1 MAYDEKTP
9 HLSLPLPHPRNTLR
23 EDCPRIRESLQAL
36 DQFAQKSDESLS
48 RLLEADTE
56 LAEANAALVN
66 AMQSQGNNLAK
77 AISRETEAR
86 SQADSG
92 HDDAIADLKKQIE
105 ALQETVAKIN
115 PWDIFPMRVPIA
127 VDGVTLGGS
136 DGRRAIMP
144 GETEPRENWVLCDGG
159 EDGHGGTVPDMRGR
173 VVLGASK
180 AHPAGSAGGS
190 ETHEHGLAGTVGET
204 TLSTEQMPEH
214 EHSSSQR
221 FGSKFGGGSL
231 YGLNGDS
238 GGGFSTLPTGGSRPH
253 DHPLEGSTE
262 QTDNLPPFLSFHVVM
277 RTA

>member
-36 DQFAQKSDESLS
+36 DRFAEKSDAAVAALA
-48 RLLEADTE
+48 EADTT
-56 LAEANAALVN
+56 LAN
-66 AMQSQGNNLAK
+66 AMQSQGKNLAE
-77 AISRETEAR
+77 AISQEEQAR

-92 HDDAIADLKKQIE
+92 HDNAIAALKKQIE

-127 VDGVTLGGS
+127 VDGVKFGGS

-173 VVLGASK
+173 VVLGASE

-214 EHSSSQR
+214 VHTYGVSGSGTGTENSWVPASSTSGA
-221 FGSKFGGGSL
+221 GSYPETSLAGGSQ
-231 YGLNGDS
+231 
-238 GGGFSTLPTGGSRPH
+238 PH
-253 DHPLEGSTE
+253 AHPLEGATD
-262 QTDNLPPFLSFHVVM
+262 QTDSLPPFLSFEIVV
-277 RTA
+277 RVA

>member
-36 DQFAQKSDESLS
+36 DRFAEKSDAAVAALA
-48 RLLEADTE
+48 EADTT
-56 LAEANAALVN
+56 LAN
-66 AMQSQGNNLAK
+66 AMQSQGKDLAE
-77 AISRETEAR
+77 AISQEEQAR

-92 HDDAIADLKKQIE
+92 HDNAIAALKKQIE

-127 VDGVTLGGS
+127 VDGVKFGGS

-173 VVLGASK
+173 VVLGASE

-204 TLSTEQMPEH
+204 PLSIEQIAAHAHQWRHVQTWISGETH
-214 EHSSSQR
+214 ADGVTKNGNINGDTHGTTTTVG
-221 FGSKFGGGSL
+221 GSK
-231 YGLNGDS
+231 
-238 GGGFSTLPTGGSRPH
+238 PH
-253 DHPLEGSTE
+253 DHPLEGA
-262 QTDNLPPFLSFHVVM
+262 TDQADSLPPFLSFDMVV
-277 RTA
+277 RVA

>member
-36 DQFAQKSDESLS
+36 DRFAEKSDAAVAALA
-48 RLLEADTE
+48 EADTT
-56 LAEANAALVN
+56 LAN
-66 AMQSQGNNLAK
+66 AMQSQGKNLAE
-77 AISRETEAR
+77 AISQEEQAR

-92 HDDAIADLKKQIE
+92 HDDAIAALKKQIE

-127 VDGVTLGGS
+127 VDGVKFGGS

-173 VVLGASK
+173 VVLGASE

-204 TLSTEQMPEH
+204 TLSIEQIATH
-214 EHSSSQR
+214 GHSIYARATVQS
-221 FGSKFGGGSL
+221 GGSENPPL
-231 YGLNGDS
+231 DA
-238 GGGFSTLPTGGSRPH
+238 TGAGQNYQTSEVGNSQPH
-253 DHPLEGSTE
+253 AHPLEGG
-262 QTDNLPPFLSFHVVM
+262 TDQADSLPPFLSFEMVV
-277 RTA
+277 RVA

>member
-36 DQFAQKSDESLS
+36 DRFAEKSDAAVAALA
-48 RLLEADTE
+48 EADTT
-56 LAEANAALVN
+56 LANA
-66 AMQSQGNNLAK
+66 MHSQGKDLAK
-77 AISRETEAR
+77 ALSQEEQAR

-92 HDDAIADLKKQIE
+92 HDNAIAALKKQIE

-127 VDGVTLGGS
+127 VDGVKFGGS

-173 VVLGASK
+173 VVLGASE

-204 TLSTEQMPEH
+204 TLSIEQMPAHAHQWRHVQTWISGETH
-214 EHSSSQR
+214 ADGVTKNGNINGDTHGTTTTVG
-221 FGSKFGGGSL
+221 GSK
-231 YGLNGDS
+231 
-238 GGGFSTLPTGGSRPH
+238 PH
-253 DHPLEGSTE
+253 DHPLEGATE
-262 QTDNLPPFLSFHVVM
+262 QADSLPPFLSFEIVV
-277 RTA
+277 RVA

>member
-36 DQFAQKSDESLS
+36 DRFAEKSDAAVAALA
-48 RLLEADTE
+48 EADTT
-56 LAEANAALVN
+56 LAN
-66 AMQSQGNNLAK
+66 AMQSQGKDLAE
-77 AISRETEAR
+77 ALSQEEQAR

-92 HDDAIADLKKQIE
+92 HDDAIAALKKQIE

-127 VDGVTLGGS
+127 VDGVKFGGS

-173 VVLGASK
+173 VVLGASE

-204 TLSTEQMPEH
+204 TLTVGQMPSH
-214 EHSSSQR
+214 IHATPSMPGWTDGSTYYLSYNRGNGDTSSTYPTQTS
-221 FGSKFGGGSL
+221 GGSQ
-231 YGLNGDS
+231 
-238 GGGFSTLPTGGSRPH
+238 PH

>member
-36 DQFAQKSDESLS
+36 DLFAEKSDAAVAALA
-48 RLLEADTE
+48 EADTT
-56 LAEANAALVN
+56 LANA
-66 AMQSQGNNLAK
+66 MHSQGKDLAK
-77 AISRETEAR
+77 ALSQEEQAR

-92 HDDAIADLKKQIE
+92 HDDAIAALKKQIE

-115 PWDIFPMRVPIA
+115 PWDTFPMRVPIA
-127 VDGVTLGGS
+127 VDGVKFGGS

-173 VVLGASK
+173 VVLGASE

-204 TLSTEQMPEH
+204 TLSIEQMPAHAHQWRHVQTWISGETH
-214 EHSSSQR
+214 ADGVTKNGNINGDTHGTTTTVG
-221 FGSKFGGGSL
+221 GSK
-231 YGLNGDS
+231 
-238 GGGFSTLPTGGSRPH
+238 PH
-253 DHPLEGSTE
+253 DHPLEGATE
-262 QTDNLPPFLSFHVVM
+262 QADSLPPFLSFEIVV
-277 RTA
+277 RVA

>member
-36 DQFAQKSDESLS
+36 DRFAEKSDAAVAALA
-48 RLLEADTE
+48 EADTT
-56 LAEANAALVN
+56 LAN
-66 AMQSQGNNLAK
+66 AMQSQGKNLAE
-77 AISRETEAR
+77 AISQEEQAR

-92 HDDAIADLKKQIE
+92 HDDAIAALKKQIE

-127 VDGVTLGGS
+127 VDGVKFGGS

-173 VVLGASK
+173 VVLGASE

-204 TLSTEQMPEH
+204 TLSIEQMPAHAHQWRHVQTWISGETH
-214 EHSSSQR
+214 ADGVTKNGNINGDTHGTTTTVG
-221 FGSKFGGGSL
+221 GSK
-231 YGLNGDS
+231 
-238 GGGFSTLPTGGSRPH
+238 PH
-253 DHPLEGSTE
+253 DHPLEGATE
-262 QTDNLPPFLSFHVVM
+262 QADSLPPFLSFEIVV
-277 RTA
+277 RVA

>member
-1 MAYDEKTP
+1 
-9 HLSLPLPHPRNTLR
+9 
-23 EDCPRIRESLQAL
+23 
-36 DQFAQKSDESLS
+36 
-48 RLLEADTE
+48 
-56 LAEANAALVN
+56 
-66 AMQSQGNNLAK
+66 MQSQGKNLAE
-77 AISRETEAR
+77 AFSQEEEAR

-92 HDDAIADLKKQIE
+92 HDNAIAALKKQIE

-127 VDGVTLGGS
+127 VDGVKFGGS

-173 VVLGASK
+173 VVLGASE

-204 TLSTEQMPEH
+204 TLSTEQMPRH
-214 EHSSSQR
+214 THTFGIGTYGSSAEAK
-221 FGSKFGGGSL
+221 G
-231 YGLNGDS
+231 NTS
-238 GGGFSTLPTGGSRPH
+238 GTQTTNPTGGSQPH
-253 DHPLEGSTE
+253 AHPLEGATD
-262 QTDNLPPFLSFHVVM
+262 QADNLSPFLSFHMVM

>member
-36 DQFAQKSDESLS
+36 DLFAEKSDAAVAALA
-48 RLLEADTE
+48 EADTT
-56 LAEANAALVN
+56 LAN
-66 AMQSQGNNLAK
+66 AMQSQGKNLAE
-77 AISRETEAR
+77 AISQEEQAR

-92 HDDAIADLKKQIE
+92 HDDAIAALKKQIE

-127 VDGVTLGGS
+127 VDGVTFGGS

-173 VVLGASK
+173 VVLGASE

-204 TLSTEQMPEH
+204 TLSTEQMPAHAHQWRHVQTWISGETH
-214 EHSSSQR
+214 ADGVTKNGNINGDTHGTTTTVG
-221 FGSKFGGGSL
+221 GSK
-231 YGLNGDS
+231 
-238 GGGFSTLPTGGSRPH
+238 PH
-253 DHPLEGSTE
+253 AHPLEGG
-262 QTDNLPPFLSFHVVM
+262 TDRADSLPPFLSFEMVV
-277 RTA
+277 RVA

>member
-36 DQFAQKSDESLS
+36 DRFAEKSDAAVAALA
-48 RLLEADTE
+48 EADTT
-56 LAEANAALVN
+56 LAN
-66 AMQSQGNNLAK
+66 AMQSQGKDLAE
-77 AISRETEAR
+77 AISQEEQAR

-92 HDDAIADLKKQIE
+92 HDDAIAALKKQIE

-115 PWDIFPMRVPIA
+115 PWDIFPMRVPMA
-127 VDGVTLGGS
+127 VDGVKFGGS

-173 VVLGASK
+173 VVLGASE

-190 ETHEHGLAGTVGET
+190 ETQEHGLAGTVGET
-204 TLSTEQMPEH
+204 TLSIEQMPAHAHQWRHVQTWISGETH
-214 EHSSSQR
+214 ADGVTKNGNINGDTHGTTTTVG
-221 FGSKFGGGSL
+221 GSK
-231 YGLNGDS
+231 
-238 GGGFSTLPTGGSRPH
+238 PH
-253 DHPLEGSTE
+253 DHPLEGATE
-262 QTDNLPPFLSFHVVM
+262 QADSLPPFLSFEIVV
-277 RTA
+277 RVA

>member
-36 DQFAQKSDESLS
+36 DRFAEKSDAAVAALA
-48 RLLEADTE
+48 EADTT
-56 LAEANAALVN
+56 LAN
-66 AMQSQGNNLAK
+66 AMQSQGKNLAE
-77 AISRETEAR
+77 AISQEEQAR

-92 HDDAIADLKKQIE
+92 HDDAIAALKKQIE

-127 VDGVTLGGS
+127 VDGVKFGGS

-173 VVLGASK
+173 VVLGASE

-204 TLSTEQMPEH
+204 TLSTEQMPAHAHQWRHVQTWISGETH
-214 EHSSSQR
+214 ADGVTKNGNINGDTHGTTTTVG
-221 FGSKFGGGSL
+221 GSK
-231 YGLNGDS
+231 
-238 GGGFSTLPTGGSRPH
+238 PH
-253 DHPLEGSTE
+253 NHPLEGATD
-262 QTDNLPPFLSFHVVM
+262 QADNLPPFLSFEMVV
-277 RTA
+277 RVA

>member
-36 DQFAQKSDESLS
+36 DRFAEKSDAAVAALA
-48 RLLEADTE
+48 EADTT
-56 LAEANAALVN
+56 LAN
-66 AMQSQGNNLAK
+66 AMQSQGKNLAE
-77 AISRETEAR
+77 AISQEEQAR

-92 HDDAIADLKKQIE
+92 HDNAIAALKKQIE

-127 VDGVTLGGS
+127 VDGVKFGGS

-173 VVLGASK
+173 VVLGASE

-204 TLSTEQMPEH
+204 TLSTEQMPAHAHQWRHVQTWISGETH
-214 EHSSSQR
+214 ADGVTKNGNINGDTHGTTTTVG
-221 FGSKFGGGSL
+221 GSK
-231 YGLNGDS
+231 
-238 GGGFSTLPTGGSRPH
+238 PH
-253 DHPLEGSTE
+253 AHPLEGD
-262 QTDNLPPFLSFHVVM
+262 TDRADSLPPFLSFEMVV
-277 RTA
+277 RVA

>member
-36 DQFAQKSDESLS
+36 DLFAEKSDAAVAALA
-48 RLLEADTE
+48 EADTT
-56 LAEANAALVN
+56 LANA
-66 AMQSQGNNLAK
+66 MHSQGKDLAK
-77 AISRETEAR
+77 ALSQEEQAR

-92 HDDAIADLKKQIE
+92 HDDAIAALKKQIE

-127 VDGVTLGGS
+127 VDGVKFGGS

-173 VVLGASK
+173 VVLGASE

-214 EHSSSQR
+214 VHGGAVGYVNTNWTLSHSSGAGYIENKQ
-221 FGSKFGGGSL
+221 
-231 YGLNGDS
+231 
-238 GGGFSTLPTGGSRPH
+238 TTATGGSQPH
-253 DHPLEGSTE
+253 GHPFEGGTE
-262 QTDNLPPFLSFHVVM
+262 QADSLPPFLSFEIVV
-277 RTA
+277 RVA

>member
-36 DQFAQKSDESLS
+36 DRFAEKSDAAVAALA
-48 RLLEADTE
+48 EADTT
-56 LAEANAALVN
+56 LAN
-66 AMQSQGNNLAK
+66 AMQSQGKNLAE
-77 AISRETEAR
+77 AISQEEQAR

-92 HDDAIADLKKQIE
+92 HDNAIAALKKQIE

-127 VDGVTLGGS
+127 VDGVKFGGS

-173 VVLGASK
+173 VVLGASE

-204 TLSTEQMPEH
+204 TMSIEQMPA
-214 EHSSSQR
+214 HSHQIPFDLLLPLAGSSVNK
-221 FGSKFGGGSL
+221 FPKSGSYTQST
-231 YGLNGDS
+231 DS
-238 GGGFSTLPTGGSRPH
+238 TGGSQPH
-253 DHPLEGSTE
+253 AHPFEGATD
-262 QTDNLPPFLSFHVVM
+262 QADNLSPFLSFHMVM

>member
-36 DQFAQKSDESLS
+36 DRFAEKSDAAVAALA
-48 RLLEADTE
+48 EADTT
-56 LAEANAALVN
+56 LAN
-66 AMQSQGNNLAK
+66 AMQSQGKNLAE
-77 AISRETEAR
+77 AISQEEQAR
-86 SQADSG
+86 SQADSS
-92 HDDAIADLKKQIE
+92 HDNAIAALKKQIE

-127 VDGVTLGGS
+127 VDGVKFGGS

-173 VVLGASK
+173 VVLGASE

-204 TLSTEQMPEH
+204 TLSTEQMPSH
-214 EHSSSQR
+214 THGYRKIISW
-221 FGSKFGGGSL
+221 
-231 YGLNGDS
+231 NGWHGTND
-238 GGGFSTLPTGGSRPH
+238 GNDCKPPKDGQPTDATGGSKPH
-253 DHPLEGSTE
+253 THPLEGDTNQADS
-262 QTDNLPPFLSFHVVM
+262 LPPFLSFEMVV
-277 RTA
+277 RVA

>member
-36 DQFAQKSDESLS
+36 DRFAEKSDAAVAALA
-48 RLLEADTE
+48 EADTT
-56 LAEANAALVN
+56 LAN
-66 AMQSQGNNLAK
+66 AMQSQGKDLAE
-77 AISRETEAR
+77 AISQEEQAR

-92 HDDAIADLKKQIE
+92 HDNAIAALKKQIE

-127 VDGVTLGGS
+127 VDGVKFGGS

-173 VVLGASK
+173 VVLGASE

-204 TLSTEQMPEH
+204 TLSIEQMPAHAHQWRHVQTWISGETH
-214 EHSSSQR
+214 ADGVTKNGNINGDTHGTTTTVG
-221 FGSKFGGGSL
+221 GSK
-231 YGLNGDS
+231 
-238 GGGFSTLPTGGSRPH
+238 PH
-253 DHPLEGSTE
+253 DHPLEGATE
-262 QTDNLPPFLSFHVVM
+262 QADSLPPFLSFEIVV
-277 RTA
+277 RVA

>member
-36 DQFAQKSDESLS
+36 DRFAEKSDAAVAALA
-48 RLLEADTE
+48 EADTT
-56 LAEANAALVN
+56 LAN
-66 AMQSQGNNLAK
+66 AMQSQGKDLAE
-77 AISRETEAR
+77 AISQEEQAR

-92 HDDAIADLKKQIE
+92 HDDAIAALKKQIE

-127 VDGVTLGGS
+127 VDGVKFGGS

-173 VVLGASK
+173 VVLGASE

-204 TLSTEQMPEH
+204 TLSIEQMPAHAHQWRHVQTWISGETH
-214 EHSSSQR
+214 ADGVTKNGNINGDTHGTTTTVG
-221 FGSKFGGGSL
+221 GSK
-231 YGLNGDS
+231 
-238 GGGFSTLPTGGSRPH
+238 PH
-253 DHPLEGSTE
+253 DHPLEGATE
-262 QTDNLPPFLSFHVVM
+262 QADSLPPFLSFEIVV
-277 RTA
+277 RVA

>member
-36 DQFAQKSDESLS
+36 DLFAEKSDAAVAALA
-48 RLLEADTE
+48 EADTT
-56 LAEANAALVN
+56 LAN
-66 AMQSQGNNLAK
+66 AMQSQGKDLAE
-77 AISRETEAR
+77 AISQEEQAR

-92 HDDAIADLKKQIE
+92 HDNAIAALKKQIE

-127 VDGVTLGGS
+127 VDGVKFGGS

-173 VVLGASK
+173 VVLGASE

-204 TLSTEQMPEH
+204 TLSTEQMPAH
-214 EHSSSQR
+214 GHSYTFRSASR
-221 FGSKFGGGSL
+221 DCGYASGSPMFWQNTTTANTGNAGGGQAH
-231 YGLNGDS
+231 
-238 GGGFSTLPTGGSRPH
+238 T
-253 DHPLEGSTE
+253 HPLTGSIEASET
-262 QTDNLPPFLSFHVVM
+262 LPPFHSFTVVM
-277 RTA
+277 RCA

>member
-36 DQFAQKSDESLS
+36 DRFAEKSDAAVAALA
-48 RLLEADTE
+48 EADTT
-56 LAEANAALVN
+56 LAN
-66 AMQSQGNNLAK
+66 AMQSQGKNLAE
-77 AISRETEAR
+77 AISQEEQAR

-92 HDDAIADLKKQIE
+92 HDNAIAALKKQIE

-127 VDGVTLGGS
+127 VDGVTFGGS

-173 VVLGASK
+173 VVLGASE

-204 TLSTEQMPEH
+204 TLSIEQIAAHAHQWRHVQTWISGETH
-214 EHSSSQR
+214 ADGVTKNGNINGDTHGTTTTVG
-221 FGSKFGGGSL
+221 GSK
-231 YGLNGDS
+231 
-238 GGGFSTLPTGGSRPH
+238 PH
-253 DHPLEGSTE
+253 DHPLEGA
-262 QTDNLPPFLSFHVVM
+262 TDQADSLPPFLSFDMVV
-277 RTA
+277 RVA

>member
-36 DQFAQKSDESLS
+36 DLFAEKSDAAVAALA
-48 RLLEADTE
+48 EADTT
-56 LAEANAALVN
+56 LANA
-66 AMQSQGNNLAK
+66 MHSQGKDLAK
-77 AISRETEAR
+77 ALSQEEQAR

-92 HDDAIADLKKQIE
+92 HDDAIAALKKQIE

-127 VDGVTLGGS
+127 VDGVKFGGS

-173 VVLGASK
+173 VVLGASE

-214 EHSSSQR
+214 GHSSSQR

-238 GGGFSTLPTGGSRPH
+238 GGGFSTLPTGGSQSH
-253 DHPLEGSTE
+253 AHPLEGATD
-262 QTDNLPPFLSFHVVM
+262 QADNLSPLLSFHMVM

>member
-36 DQFAQKSDESLS
+36 DRFAEKSDAAVAALT
-48 RLLEADTE
+48 EADTT
-56 LAEANAALVN
+56 LAN
-66 AMQSQGNNLAK
+66 AMQSQGKDLAE
-77 AISRETEAR
+77 AISQEEEAR
-86 SQADSG
+86 SKADSG
-92 HDDAIADLKKQIE
+92 HDNAIAALKKQIE

-127 VDGVTLGGS
+127 VDGVKFGGS

-173 VVLGASK
+173 VVLGASE

-190 ETHEHGLAGTVGET
+190 ETHSHSLSGTVGQT
-204 TLSTEQMPEH
+204 TLTVEQLASHTHGYLRFSTERPNDADAGKYVGAT
-214 EHSSSQR
+214 SSAT
-221 FGSKFGGGSL
+221 
-231 YGLNGDS
+231 NA
-238 GGGFSTLPTGGSRPH
+238 TGGSQPH
-253 DHPLEGSTE
+253 THTLSGASGSA
-262 QTDNLPPFLSFHVVM
+262 NSLPPYYALAWIM

>member
-1 MAYDEKTP
+1 MAYDETTP

-23 EDCPRIRESLQAL
+23 EDCPRIRKSLQAL
-36 DQFAQKSDESLS
+36 DRFAEKSDAAVAALA
-48 RLLEADTE
+48 EADTT
-56 LAEANAALVN
+56 LAN
-66 AMQSQGNNLAK
+66 AMQSQGKNLAE
-77 AISRETEAR
+77 ALSQEEQAR

-92 HDDAIADLKKQIE
+92 HDNAIAALKKQIE

-127 VDGVTLGGS
+127 VDGVKFGGS

-173 VVLGASK
+173 VVLGASE

-204 TLSTEQMPEH
+204 TLTTGQLATHNHATSLGASKQINWGNNGAIPYLEPGSLST
-214 EHSSSQR
+214 
-221 FGSKFGGGSL
+221 GNIGGSQPHAHPFE
-231 YGLNGDS
+231 GD
-238 GGGFSTLPTGGSRPH
+238 
-253 DHPLEGSTE
+253 
-262 QTDNLPPFLSFHVVM
+262 TDQADSLPPFLSFEMVV
-277 RTA
+277 RVA

>member
-36 DQFAQKSDESLS
+36 DRFAEKSDAAVAALA
-48 RLLEADTE
+48 EADTT
-56 LAEANAALVN
+56 LAN
-66 AMQSQGNNLAK
+66 AMQSQGKDLAE
-77 AISRETEAR
+77 ALSQEEQAR

-92 HDDAIADLKKQIE
+92 HDDAIAALKKQIE

-127 VDGVTLGGS
+127 VDGVKFGGS

-173 VVLGASK
+173 VVLGASE

-204 TLSTEQMPEH
+204 ILSIEQIAAHAHQWRHVQTWISGETH
-214 EHSSSQR
+214 ADGVTKNGNINGDTHGTTTTVG
-221 FGSKFGGGSL
+221 GSK
-231 YGLNGDS
+231 
-238 GGGFSTLPTGGSRPH
+238 PH
-253 DHPLEGSTE
+253 DHPLEGG
-262 QTDNLPPFLSFHVVM
+262 TDQADSLPPFLSFEMVV
-277 RTA
+277 RVA

>member
-36 DQFAQKSDESLS
+36 DRFAEKSDAAVAALA
-48 RLLEADTE
+48 EADTT
-56 LAEANAALVN
+56 LAN
-66 AMQSQGNNLAK
+66 AMQSQGKNLAE
-77 AISRETEAR
+77 AISQEEQAR

-92 HDDAIADLKKQIE
+92 HDNAIAALKKQIE

-127 VDGVTLGGS
+127 VDGVKFGGS

-173 VVLGASK
+173 VVLGASE

-204 TLSTEQMPEH
+204 TLSIEQIPIHKHPLM
-214 EHSSSQR
+214 S
-221 FGSKFGGGSL
+221 FTLVGYGSGGNRPFDGNGDTLAFCGDEGGSL
-231 YGLNGDS
+231 
-238 GGGFSTLPTGGSRPH
+238 PH
-253 DHPLEGSTE
+253 AHPLGGDTD
-262 QTDNLPPFLSFHVVM
+262 QADNLPPFLSFEMVV
-277 RTA
+277 RVA

>member
-36 DQFAQKSDESLS
+36 DLFAEKSDAAVAALA
-48 RLLEADTE
+48 EADTT
-56 LAEANAALVN
+56 LANA
-66 AMQSQGNNLAK
+66 MHSQGKDLAK
-77 AISRETEAR
+77 ALSQEEQAR

-92 HDDAIADLKKQIE
+92 HDDAIAALKKQIE

-127 VDGVTLGGS
+127 VDGVKFGGS

-173 VVLGASK
+173 VVLGASE

-204 TLSTEQMPEH
+204 TLSTEQTARH
-214 EHSSSQR
+214 THTAQGVVGAS
-221 FGSKFGGGSL
+221 GGFGGGGT
-231 YGLNGDS
+231 GLWQGTVTTS
-238 GGGFSTLPTGGSRPH
+238 AVGGSQPH
-253 DHPLEGSTE
+253 AHPLEGATN
-262 QTDNLPPFLSFHVVM
+262 QTDSLPPFLSFEIVV
-277 RTA
+277 RVA

>member
-36 DQFAQKSDESLS
+36 DLFAEKSDAAVAALA
-48 RLLEADTE
+48 EADTT
-56 LAEANAALVN
+56 LAN
-66 AMQSQGNNLAK
+66 AMQSQGKDLAE
-77 AISRETEAR
+77 ALSQEEQAR

-92 HDDAIADLKKQIE
+92 HDDAIAALKKQIE

-127 VDGVTLGGS
+127 VDGVKFGGS

-173 VVLGASK
+173 VVLGASE

-214 EHSSSQR
+214 GHPY
-221 FGSKFGGGSL
+221 SKAATGRA
-231 YGLNGDS
+231 Y
-238 GGGFSTLPTGGSRPH
+238 TGGSSSPLDKIVADNTGEMGGSQPH
-253 DHPLEGSTE
+253 THPLEGGTNRADS
-262 QTDNLPPFLSFHVVM
+262 LPPFLSFEMVV
-277 RTA
+277 RVA

>member
-36 DQFAQKSDESLS
+36 DLFAEKSDAAVAALA
-48 RLLEADTE
+48 EADTT
-56 LAEANAALVN
+56 LANA
-66 AMQSQGNNLAK
+66 MHSQGKDLAK
-77 AISRETEAR
+77 ALSQEEQAR

-92 HDDAIADLKKQIE
+92 HDDAISALKKQIE

-127 VDGVTLGGS
+127 VDGVKFGGS

-173 VVLGASK
+173 VVLGASE

-204 TLSTEQMPEH
+204 TLSTEQMPAHAHQWRHVQTWISGETH
-214 EHSSSQR
+214 ADGVTKNGNINGDTHGTTTTVG
-221 FGSKFGGGSL
+221 GSK
-231 YGLNGDS
+231 
-238 GGGFSTLPTGGSRPH
+238 PH

>member
-36 DQFAQKSDESLS
+36 DRFAEKSDAAVAALA
-48 RLLEADTE
+48 EADTT
-56 LAEANAALVN
+56 LAN
-66 AMQSQGNNLAK
+66 AMQSQGKDLAE
-77 AISRETEAR
+77 AISQEEEAR

-92 HDDAIADLKKQIE
+92 HDNAIAALKKQIE

-127 VDGVTLGGS
+127 VDGVKFGGS

-173 VVLGASK
+173 VVLGASE

-204 TLSTEQMPEH
+204 TLSVAQIASHQHSYTRYSSKGGEGRSYEQW
-214 EHSSSQR
+214 
-221 FGSKFGGGSL
+221 
-231 YGLNGDS
+231 YADS
-238 GGGFSTLPTGGSRPH
+238 TQSTGATGGSQAH
-253 DHPLEGSTE
+253 THPLTGSIEATE
-262 QTDNLPPFLSFHVVM
+262 TLPPFHSFTVVM
-277 RTA
+277 RCA

>member
-36 DQFAQKSDESLS
+36 DLFAEKSDAAVAALA
-48 RLLEADTE
+48 EADTT
-56 LAEANAALVN
+56 LANA
-66 AMQSQGNNLAK
+66 MHSQGKDLAK
-77 AISRETEAR
+77 ALSQEEQAR

-92 HDDAIADLKKQIE
+92 HDDAIAALKKQIE

-127 VDGVTLGGS
+127 VDGVKFGGS

-173 VVLGASK
+173 VVLGASE

-204 TLSTEQMPEH
+204 TLSVAQIASHQHSYTRYSSKGGEGRSYEQW
-214 EHSSSQR
+214 
-221 FGSKFGGGSL
+221 
-231 YGLNGDS
+231 YADS
-238 GGGFSTLPTGGSRPH
+238 TQSTGATGGSQAH
-253 DHPLEGSTE
+253 THPLTGSIEATE
-262 QTDNLPPFLSFHVVM
+262 TLPPFHSFTVVM
-277 RTA
+277 RCA

>member
-36 DQFAQKSDESLS
+36 DLFAEKSDAAVAALA
-48 RLLEADTE
+48 EADTT
-56 LAEANAALVN
+56 LAN
-66 AMQSQGNNLAK
+66 AMQSQGKNLAE
-77 AISRETEAR
+77 AISQEEQAR

-92 HDDAIADLKKQIE
+92 HDDAIAALKKQIE

-127 VDGVTLGGS
+127 VDGVKFGGS

-173 VVLGASK
+173 VVLGASE

-204 TLSTEQMPEH
+204 TLSIEQIPTHGHGINVPTEYNGEGTRYRQWVNTKA
-214 EHSSSQR
+214 
-221 FGSKFGGGSL
+221 GST
-231 YGLNGDS
+231 
-238 GGGFSTLPTGGSRPH
+238 STTGGSQPH
-253 DHPLEGSTE
+253 DHPLEGSTD
-262 QTDNLPPFLSFHVVM
+262 QADSLPPFLSFEMVV
-277 RTA
+277 RVA

>member
-36 DQFAQKSDESLS
+36 DRFAEKSDAAVAALA
-48 RLLEADTE
+48 EADTT
-56 LAEANAALVN
+56 LAN
-66 AMQSQGNNLAK
+66 AMQSQGKNLAE
-77 AISRETEAR
+77 AISQEEQAR

-92 HDDAIADLKKQIE
+92 HDNAIAALKKQIE

-127 VDGVTLGGS
+127 VDGVKFGGS

-173 VVLGASK
+173 VVLGASE

-190 ETHEHGLAGTVGET
+190 ETHEHDLAGTVGET
-204 TLSTEQMPEH
+204 TLSIEQIAAHAHQWRHVQTWISGETH
-214 EHSSSQR
+214 ADGVTKNGNINGDTHGTTTTVG
-221 FGSKFGGGSL
+221 GSK
-231 YGLNGDS
+231 
-238 GGGFSTLPTGGSRPH
+238 PH
-253 DHPLEGSTE
+253 DHPLEGA
-262 QTDNLPPFLSFHVVM
+262 TDQADSLPPFLSFDMVV
-277 RTA
+277 RVA

>member
-36 DQFAQKSDESLS
+36 DRFAEKSDAAVAALA
-48 RLLEADTE
+48 EADTT
-56 LAEANAALVN
+56 LANA
-66 AMQSQGNNLAK
+66 MHSQGKDLAK
-77 AISRETEAR
+77 ALSQEEQAR

-92 HDDAIADLKKQIE
+92 HDDAIAALKKQIE

-127 VDGVTLGGS
+127 VDGVKFGGS

-173 VVLGASK
+173 VVLGASE

-204 TLSTEQMPEH
+204 TLSIEQMPAHAHQWRHVQTWISGETH
-214 EHSSSQR
+214 ADGVTKNGNINGDTHGTTTTVG
-221 FGSKFGGGSL
+221 GSK
-231 YGLNGDS
+231 
-238 GGGFSTLPTGGSRPH
+238 PH
-253 DHPLEGSTE
+253 DHPLEGATE
-262 QTDNLPPFLSFHVVM
+262 QADSLPPFLSFEIVV
-277 RTA
+277 RVA